1 MTPCAFDR
9 KGLLQ
14 KVLGQ
19 FKVSRLGVHGP
30 SHWAR
35 VRHHALTIG
44 QVTGADLMVVEMFAF
59 LHDSKRLNE
68 DKDPEHGS
76 RAAGFATQLNG
87 RYFHL
92 DSLQLDV
99 LCHAMTHHSDGA
111 VDADPTI
118 QTCWDADRLDLGR
131 VGIKPAAMHLS
142 PVASQHIESAYNW
155 SRQPKGLLVELG
167 FELSSP
173 GRTTQDV
180 D

>member
-1 MTPCAFDR
+1 MNMTPCAFDR

-14 KVLGQ
+14 KVFEQ

-35 VRHHALTIG
+35 VRRHALTIG
-44 QVTGADLMVVEMFAF
+44 QVTGADLMVVELFAF

-68 DKDPEHGS
+68 DKDPEHGF
-76 RAAGFATQLNG
+76 RAASFANQLNG
-87 RYFHL
+87 RYFKL

-111 VDADPTI
+111 VDLDPTI

-131 VGIKPAAMHLS
+131 VGIKPAAKYLS
-142 PVASQHIESAYNW
+142 PVAAQHIESAYNW
-155 SRQPKGLLVELG
+155 SRQPKGLNGELG
-167 FELSSP
+167 FELSP
-173 GRTTQDV
+173 MG
-180 D
+180 